1 MKKLAL
7 AVTFMLLAAMLA
19 ASPAF
24 TYSFSQVGEKCND
37 ESFGSFTAA
46 IGFSPMKEKPYGA
59 VEVGVLLG
67 FDRFFQGVDM
77 SISTPFVTLSNDVFS
92 YAFSNRVLWEPT
104 IGFLAQYRVSGSR
117 WMIGVVISPLKFTDS
132 SFSYEFLSPY
142 ITFGFNG
149 EKAWGIRIMKMTG
162 LLGALE

>member
-1 MKKLAL
+1 MMKRITLI
-7 AVTFMLLAAMLA
+7 AVLILLAAALG

-24 TYSFSQVGEKCND
+24 TYSFSQVGEKCGN

-46 IGFSPMKEKPYGA
+46 VGFSPMKEKPYGA

-67 FDRFFQGVDM
+67 FDRFFRGVDM
-77 SISTPFVTLSNDVFS
+77 SLSTPVVTLSNDVFS

-104 IGFLAQYRVSGSR
+104 VGFLAQYRTVGNR
-117 WMIGVVISPLKFTDS
+117 WMLGVMISPLKFTDS

-142 ITFGFNG
+142 FTFGFNG

-162 LLGALE
+162 LVEL

>member
-1 MKKLAL
+1 MKRITLI
-7 AVTFMLLAAMLA
+7 AVLILLAAALG

-24 TYSFSQVGEKCND
+24 TYSFSQVGEKCGN

-46 IGFSPMKEKPYGA
+46 VGFSPMKEKPYGA

-67 FDRFFQGVDM
+67 FDRFFRGVDM
-77 SISTPFVTLSNDVFS
+77 SLSTPVVTLSNDVFS

-104 IGFLAQYRVSGSR
+104 VGFLAQYRTVGNR
-117 WMIGVVISPLKFTDS
+117 WMLGVMISPLKFTDS

-142 ITFGFNG
+142 FTFGFNG

-162 LLGALE
+162 LVEL

>member
-1 MKKLAL
+1 MKRITLI
-7 AVTFMLLAAMLA
+7 AVLILLAAALG

-24 TYSFSQVGEKCND
+24 TYSFSQVGEKCGN

-46 IGFSPMKEKPYGA
+46 VGFSPMKEKPYGA

-67 FDRFFQGVDM
+67 FDRFFRGVDM
-77 SISTPFVTLSNDVFS
+77 TLSTPVVTLSNDVFS

-104 IGFLAQYRVSGSR
+104 VGFLAQYRTVGNR
-117 WMIGVVISPLKFTDS
+117 WMLGVIISPLKFTDS
-132 SFSYEFLSPY
+132 SFSYEFLSAY
-142 ITFGFNG
+142 FTFGFNG

-162 LLGALE
+162 LVEL

>member
-1 MKKLAL
+1 MKRITLI
-7 AVTFMLLAAMLA
+7 AVLILLAAALG

-24 TYSFSQVGEKCND
+24 TYSFSQVGEKCGN

-46 IGFSPMKEKPYGA
+46 VGFSPMKEKPYGA

-67 FDRFFQGVDM
+67 FDRFFRGVDM
-77 SISTPFVTLSNDVFS
+77 SLSTPVVTLSNDVFS

-104 IGFLAQYRVSGSR
+104 VGFLAQYRTVGNR
-117 WMIGVVISPLKFTDS
+117 WMLGVVISPLKFTDS

-162 LLGALE
+162 LLGL

>member
-1 MKKLAL
+1 MMKRITLI
-7 AVTFMLLAAMLA
+7 AVLILLAAALG

-24 TYSFSQVGEKCND
+24 TYSFSQVGEKCGN

-46 IGFSPMKEKPYGA
+46 VGFSPMKEKPYGA

-67 FDRFFQGVDM
+67 FDRFFRGVDM
-77 SISTPFVTLSNDVFS
+77 TLSTPVVTLSNDVFS

-104 IGFLAQYRVSGSR
+104 VGFLAQYRTVGNR
-117 WMIGVVISPLKFTDS
+117 WMLGVMISPLKFTDS
-132 SFSYEFLSPY
+132 SFSYELLSPY

-162 LLGALE
+162 LLGL

>member
-1 MKKLAL
+1 MKRITLI
-7 AVTFMLLAAMLA
+7 AVLILLAAALG

-24 TYSFSQVGEKCND
+24 TYSFSQVGEKCGN

-46 IGFSPMKEKPYGA
+46 VGFSPMKEKPYGA

-67 FDRFFQGVDM
+67 FDRFFRGVDM
-77 SISTPFVTLSNDVFS
+77 TLSTPVVTLSNDVFS

-104 IGFLAQYRVSGSR
+104 VGFLAQYRVSGSR

-132 SFSYEFLSPY
+132 SFSYELLSPY

-162 LLGALE
+162 LLGL